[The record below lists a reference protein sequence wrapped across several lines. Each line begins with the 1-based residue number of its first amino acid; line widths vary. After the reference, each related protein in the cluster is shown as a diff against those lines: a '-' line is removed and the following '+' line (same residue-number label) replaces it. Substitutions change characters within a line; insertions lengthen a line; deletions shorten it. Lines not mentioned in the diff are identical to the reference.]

1 MEEKVIPNNAVMT
14 VTLVKQAIEWCRIF
28 VNLGWCLMRYFHSK
42 LPDEYQVFMVA
53 STATEG
59 LLSCG
64 LNKGIGRVSRAVLR
78 GADGF
83 TLRIFVL

>member
-1 MEEKVIPNNAVMT
+1 NYPDRGGMT
-14 VTLVKQAIEWCRIF
+14 VTLVKLAIEWCRIF

-42 LPDEYQVFMVA
+42 LPDVYQVFIPA

-64 LNKGIGRVSRAVLR
+64 LN
-78 GADGF
+78 
-83 TLRIFVL
+83 